1 MLRLS
6 QLAAAA
12 LIMQRLVILLIDI
25 DDIVEKNV
33 VSLVSLLEHA
43 SLEG

>member
-1 MLRLS
+1 
-6 QLAAAA
+6 
-12 LIMQRLVILLIDI
+12 MQRLVILLIDI

-33 VSLVSLLEHA
+33 VSLGSLLEHA